1 MAIIALTASSYEED
15 VEKCHQAGMNE
26 HLTKPLDA
34 GNLIRVTRKYRKGL
48 S

>member
-1 MAIIALTASSYEED
+1 MLKKVAIIALTASSYEED

-34 GNLIRVTRKYRKGL
+34 GNLITGDPQI
-48 S
+48 